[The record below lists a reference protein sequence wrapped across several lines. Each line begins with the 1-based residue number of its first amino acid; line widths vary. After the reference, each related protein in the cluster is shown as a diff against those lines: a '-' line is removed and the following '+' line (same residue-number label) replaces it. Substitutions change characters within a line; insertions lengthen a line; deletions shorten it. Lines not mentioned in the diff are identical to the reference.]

1 MTHRCGSLVMPTPAR
16 QPLSR
21 GVVKQKFPAYLNLS
35 GTLKVSASVGST
47 HGWRRHIPKLEA
59 ARLGTAFLGEVP
71 LLLDIRTASDAG
83 TPIVAAAP
91 ESEAAKAFAAVASAV
106 WAKLS
111 GAAVKQRSG
120 PRIVVE

>member
-1 MTHRCGSLVMPTPAR
+1 
-16 QPLSR
+16 
-21 GVVKQKFPAYLNLS
+21 
-35 GTLKVSASVGST
+35 
-47 HGWRRHIPKLEA
+47 LEA

-83 TPIVAAAP
+83 APIVAAAS
-91 ESEAAKAFAAVASAV
+91 ESKAAKAFGAVASAV